1 MQRVAIVGLGLIGGS
16 IGLGLKA
23 WAATQGTDEKSP
35 LLVVGF
41 DTDLEQQSYAKKINA
56 VDRTEWNLINAVK
69 NADIVIV
76 STPVLA
82 SREIFTDIAPH
93 LKSGAVVT
101 DVGSTKAQILA
112 WADEILPRT
121 ASFIGGHP
129 MAGKSQSIEAAEADL
144 FKGATWCVCP
154 SVHAGEEAIR
164 NVLGIIAAVGAEP
177 YFVDPNEHDA
187 FVAGVSHLPFV
198 LSAAMM
204 RAVSTDSSWRD
215 MKTLSATG
223 FRDITR
229 LAAGSPAMHRDIV
242 ITNRE
247 AVGRWLDTYIAQLQ
261 DVRAHISSDAEDAP
275 EKLLEFFDQARDAR
289 AEWSTQTN
297 REGELLQSTE
307 SELNSAGNIS
317 DQLGRMLFGGLGRGR
332 KNMLD
337 RNRGISSQKNGAGG
351 DKGPKKPVR
360 R

>member
-1 MQRVAIVGLGLIGGS
+1 MQHVTIIGLGLIGGS
-16 IGLGLKA
+16 IGLGLRRWSSQNAKGGA
-23 WAATQGTDEKSP
+23 DALEIT
-35 LLVVGF
+35 GF
-41 DTDLEQQSYAKKINA
+41 DTDLEQQSYAKKISA
-56 VDRTEWNLINAVK
+56 VDKTEWNLVNTVK
-69 NADIVIV
+69 NADIVV
-76 STPVLA
+76 VATPVLA
-82 SREIFTDIAPH
+82 TREIFTDIAPH

-101 DVGSTKAQILA
+101 DVGSTKAQVLA

-121 ASFIGGHP
+121 VSFIGGHP

-144 FKGATWCVCP
+144 FKAATWCVCP
-154 SVHAGEEAIR
+154 SVNASEEAIR
-164 NVLGIIAAVGAEP
+164 NILGIIAAVAAEP

-198 LSAAMM
+198 LSAAVM
-204 RAVSTDSSWRD
+204 RAVSTDGSWRD

-229 LAAGSPAMHRDIV
+229 LAGGSPAMHRDIV
-242 ITNRE
+242 VTNRE
-247 AVGRWLDTYIAQLQ
+247 AIGRWLDTYIAALQ
-261 DVRAHISSDAEDAP
+261 DVRQTIASDADDAP
-275 EKLLEFFDQARDAR
+275 ETLLAFFDQARDAR
-289 AEWSTQTN
+289 AEWATQTN

-307 SELNSAGNIS
+307 SELTAAGNIS

-337 RNRGISSQKNGAGG
+337 RNRGLSAHKNGAGDG
-351 DKGPKKPVR
+351 KDPKKPIR